1 MAIPLIVSMQAHR
14 IARKLSSCL
23 SIIGSVQVCL
33 NHASMIWI
41 HWCLSIPHRL
51 VGFVFPANEDY
62 CAMNSI
68 AHSMVPVVTFAGHVS
83 LLVDAFASS
92 DAPFL
97 PYAFH
102 RNNNSRSLS
111 TGNSITLCVAT
122 IRQMMWTQFCAIH
135 TRVHLKREKK
145 RENGRNNR
153 KQKKLPYGYCNSLNY
168 SVICLNR

>member
-1 MAIPLIVSMQAHR
+1 MAIPLIVSKQAHR

-33 NHASMIWI
+33 NHASMISI

-68 AHSMVPVVTFAGHVS
+68 AHSRVPVVTFAGHVS

-102 RNNNSRSLS
+102 RNSNSRSLS
-111 TGNSITLCVAT
+111 TGNSITLCVLCIAT

-135 TRVHLKREKK
+135 TRVHLKREKNEKMEETTENK
-145 RENGRNNR
+145 R
-153 KQKKLPYGYCNSLNY
+153 NY
-168 SVICLNR
+168 HMDIAIR